1 MWYKEYVRN
10 TFKLDD
16 IRFIEVLCIR
26 FIMYLEKN
34 IDLINV
40 DFIFF

>member
-16 IRFIEVLCIR
+16 IRFIEVIR
-26 FIMYLEKN
+26 LSIMYLEKN

>member
-16 IRFIEVLCIR
+16 IIFIEVIR
-26 FIMYLEKN
+26 LSIMYLEKN